1 MSALY
6 DDSIDQEQHLRAIEA
21 LAQELRLPVDRVR
34 EAYEDELG
42 HIKYGTR
49 VPEYLPLFTLRAV
62 REKLLAA
69 SPTEESRPAFS
80 AGLHP
85 KGSSEKELLE
95 LGPLSP
101 EEALARLGSSFDG
114 LLDREADER
123 LELFGLNAVA
133 QETHKHP
140 LRHFLGALFSPLP
153 VLLLVLAGLNYATG
167 EVSGA
172 IVIALIVVLSSVFGF
187 VQEHRSNRA
196 AERLK
201 AMVSTTVTVLRKDK
215 RLGVPDEVSKHFPIA
230 LRSKG
235 SEKREI
241 PLTNVVPGDIIQL
254 SAGDLIPADL
264 RILTARDLF
273 VNQAALTGESLPVEK
288 FAAPVYR
295 RVGSAL
301 ELENV
306 AFMGTNVVSGTA
318 LAAVVMTGKRTYFGG
333 IAADVAGQR
342 QLTSFDKGVQR
353 FIWLIIRFMLVM
365 VPLVFLINGITKG
378 DWLEAFL
385 FAVAVAVGLAPEM
398 LPMIVT
404 INLAKGALAMAGKK
418 VIVKRLNSIQN
429 LGAMDVLCTDK
440 TGTITQDHVI
450 LERHVDVFGD
460 ESERVLEYAYLNSF
474 YQSGL
479 KNLLD
484 KAVLEHVE
492 IAGRLKKEGRFTKV
506 DEIPFDF
513 QRRRMSVVVA
523 EIGGPNLLICKGAV
537 EEVFAAC
544 SRAEQHGDIV
554 LLEEGH
560 HDELRKLTQDYNE
573 EGFRVIAVA
582 YKEFPAGQQ
591 CSVTD
596 ESDLILA
603 GYIAFLDPPKESARA
618 ALQALKDY
626 GVTVKVL
633 TGDNDAVARNVCRQV
648 GLEVDQIL
656 TGAVIEAMSDEELSI
671 RVEQVAVLAKLSPAQ
686 KARVI
691 KALHMRGH
699 VVGFM
704 GDGINDGPALKIAD
718 VGISVDTAVD
728 IAKESADIILLEKNL
743 LVLEQG
749 VIEGRKVF
757 GNIIKYIK
765 MGASSNFGN
774 MFSVLGASAFLP
786 FLPMAPV
793 QILVNNLLY
802 DFSQT
807 TVATDAVDDE
817 YLRKPRQ
824 WDISNIGRFMLFI
837 GPISSIFDYATF
849 GTLLYFF
856 GAWNNEALFQ
866 TGWFVESLLSQ
877 TLIVHVIRTGRIP
890 FIESRPSFPLLVT
903 TIGICLFGIWLP
915 TSPLAQALGLTPLPA
930 GYWPALL
937 VILIGYM
944 LLTQLVKSWL
954 IRRFGLN

>member
-1 MSALY
+1 MSTALH
-6 DDSIDQEQHLRAIEA
+6 DPDRQDQQLRAIES
-21 LAQELRLPVDRVR
+21 LAQELRLPYDRVL

-42 HIKYGTR
+42 SIKGDTK
-49 VPEYLPLFTLRAV
+49 VPEYLSLFALRAV
-62 REKLLAA
+62 REKLLAEKPA
-69 SPTEESRPAFS
+69 DEPSPQSTARLSPS
-80 AGLHP
+80 
-85 KGSSEKELLE
+85 GSSEKELLE
-95 LGPLSP
+95 IGKHTPD
-101 EEALARLGSSFDG
+101 EALAYLDSSYDG
-114 LLDREADER
+114 LLDRDADER
-123 LELFGLNAVA
+123 LETFGLNAVA

-140 LRHFLGALFSPLP
+140 LKSLVDAFIAPLP
-153 VLLLVLAGLNYATG
+153 LLLLVLAGVNYATG

-172 IVIALIVVLSSVFGF
+172 IVIALIVFLSSAFGF
-187 VQEHRSNRA
+187 LQEYRSSKA

-201 AMVSTTVTVLRKDK
+201 AMVGTTVTVLRKDK
-215 RLGVPDEVSKHFPIA
+215 RLGVPDAVSKHFPIT
-230 LRSKG
+230 LRPKG

-241 PLTNVVPGDIIQL
+241 PLNHVVPGDIIQL
-254 SAGDLIPADL
+254 SAGDLIPADV
-264 RILTARDLF
+264 RILQARDLF

-288 FAAPVYR
+288 FAVASTK
-295 RVGSAL
+295 RVMNSAL
-301 ELENV
+301 ELDNL

-318 LAAVVMTGKRTYFGG
+318 LAVVAMTGKHTYFGG
-333 IAADVAGQR
+333 IAADVTQQR

-353 FIWLIIRFMLVM
+353 FIWLLIRFMLVM
-365 VPLVFLINGITKG
+365 VPLVFLINGVTKG
-378 DWLEAFL
+378 DWMEAFL

-404 INLAKGALAMAGKK
+404 INLAKGALAMADKK

-460 ESERVLEYAYLNSF
+460 ESQHVLEYAYLNSF

-492 IAGRLKKEGRFTKV
+492 VAGRVKNEARFTKV

-523 EIGGPNLLICKGAV
+523 ESGGPHLLICKGAV
-537 EEVFAAC
+537 EEVFSAC
-544 SRAEQHGDIV
+544 SRAEQHGEVIA
-554 LLEEGH
+554 LEEGH
-560 HDELRKLTQDYNE
+560 HDDRLKLTKEYND

-603 GYIAFLDPPKESARA
+603 GYIAFLDPPKESARE
-618 ALQALKDY
+618 ALQALKEY
-626 GVTVKVL
+626 GIAVKVL

-648 GLEVDQIL
+648 GLEVDEVL
-656 TGAVIEAMSDEELSI
+656 TGSMVEAMSDEELATK
-671 RVEQVAVLAKLSPAQ
+671 VEGVAVLAKLSPAQ

-691 KALHMRGH
+691 KALHAHGH

-807 TVATDAVDDE
+807 TVATDDVDDE

-824 WDISNIGRFMLFI
+824 WDIGNIGRFMLYI
-837 GPISSIFDYATF
+837 GPISSLLDYVTF
-849 GTLLYFF
+849 G
-856 GAWNNEALFQ
+856 
-866 TGWFVESLLSQ
+866 
-877 TLIVHVIRTGRIP
+877 
-890 FIESRPSFPLLVT
+890 
-903 TIGICLFGIWLP
+903 
-915 TSPLAQALGLTPLPA
+915 
-930 GYWPALL
+930 
-937 VILIGYM
+937 
-944 LLTQLVKSWL
+944 K
-954 IRRFGLN
+954 

>member
-1 MSALY
+1 MTTLS
-6 DDSIDQEQHLRAIEA
+6 DEHVEKDQNLHAIET
-21 LAQELRLPVDRVR
+21 LAKELRLPVEEVKS
-34 EAYEDELG
+34 AYEDELRNFAPG
-42 HIKYGTR
+42 AR
-49 VPEYLPLFTLRAV
+49 VPEYLSLFALRAA
-62 REKLLAA
+62 RSKLGRRAAEEPEAQPAARLALGGT
-69 SPTEESRPAFS
+69 SD
-80 AGLHP
+80 
-85 KGSSEKELLE
+85 KELLE
-95 LGPLSP
+95 LAKLTPDESL
-101 EEALARLGSSFDG
+101 ERLGTSWDG

-123 LELFGLNAVA
+123 LEEFGRNEVSH
-133 QETHKHP
+133 ETKKHP
-140 LRHFLGALFSPLP
+140 LRRFAEVLISPLP
-153 VLLLVLAGLNYATG
+153 MLLLVLAALNYFTG

-172 IVIALIVVLSSVFGF
+172 IVISLIVVLSSFF
-187 VQEHRSNRA
+187 AFLQEYRSSKA

-201 AMVSTTVTVLRKDK
+201 AMVSTTTTVLRKDK
-215 RLGVPDEVSKHFPIA
+215 RLGVPEEVSKHFPLAITP
-230 LRSKG
+230 RG
-235 SEKREI
+235 SERREV
-241 PLTNVVPGDIIQL
+241 PLTSVVPGDIIQL
-254 SAGDLIPADL
+254 SAGDLIPADV
-264 RILTARDLF
+264 RIVQARDLF

-288 FAAPVYR
+288 FATATTKR
-295 RVGSAL
+295 ALSAL
-301 ELENV
+301 ELDNV

-318 LAAVVMTGKRTYFGG
+318 MAAVAMTGPRTYFGA
-333 IAADVAGQR
+333 IASDVTAMR
-342 QLTSFDKGVQR
+342 QLTSFDKGVER

-365 VPLVFLINGITKG
+365 VPLVFVINGLTKG

-404 INLAKGALAMAGKK
+404 INLAKGALAMAAKK

-440 TGTITQDHVI
+440 TGTLTQDHVI
-450 LERHVDVFGD
+450 LERYVDVFGA
-460 ESERVLEYAYLNSF
+460 ESTRVLEYAYLNSF
-474 YQSGL
+474 HQSGL

-492 IAGRLKKEGRFTKV
+492 VGGHLKNEERFTKV

-523 EIGGPNLLICKGAV
+523 EQGGPHLLICKGAV

-544 SRAEQHGDIV
+544 NRAEQHGEV
-554 LLEEGH
+554 VMLEEGH
-560 HDELRKLTQDYNE
+560 HDELLKISQEYND

-582 YKEFPAGQQ
+582 YKEFPPNTP
-591 CSVTD
+591 CSVHD
-596 ESDLILA
+596 ETDLILA

-626 GVTVKVL
+626 GISVKVL
-633 TGDNDAVARNVCRQV
+633 TGDNDAVARNVCNQV
-648 GLEVDQIL
+648 GLEADEVL
-656 TGAVIEAMSDEELSI
+656 TGSAIEAMADEQLNAK
-671 RVEQVAVLAKLSPAQ
+671 VETVSVFAKLSPSQ

-691 KALHMRGH
+691 KALHARGH
-699 VVGFM
+699 VVGFL

-743 LVLEQG
+743 MVLEQG

-807 TVATDAVDDE
+807 TVATDSVDDE

-824 WDISNIGRFMLFI
+824 WDIGNIGRFMVYV
-837 GPISSIFDYATF
+837 GPISSLFDYVTF
-849 GTLLYFF
+849 GTLLYVFD
-856 GAWNNEALFQ
+856 AWDDELTFQ

-877 TLIVHVIRTGRIP
+877 TLIVHVIRTGKIP
-890 FIESRPSFPLLVT
+890 FVESRASFPLMVT
-903 TIGICLFGIWLP
+903 TIAICVIGIWLP
-915 TSPLAQALGLTPLPA
+915 TSPLAEHLGMAPLPHAYWLALA
-930 GYWPALL
+930 G
-937 VILIGYM
+937 ILTGYM
-944 LLTQLVKSWL
+944 VLTQVIKTWL

>member
-1 MSALY
+1 MSSALY
-6 DDSIDQEQHLRAIEA
+6 KDPDDEDQHLRAIES
-21 LAQELRLPVDRVR
+21 LAQELRLPYDQVL

-42 HIKYGTR
+42 HIKDGTK
-49 VPEYLPLFTLRAV
+49 VPDYLSLFALRAV
-62 REKLLAA
+62 REKLLA
-69 SPTEESRPAFS
+69 ERPAEEPTPQSS
-80 AGLHP
+80 ARPSP
-85 KGSSEKELLE
+85 KQSSEKELLE
-95 LGPLSP
+95 IGKLTPD
-101 EEALARLGSSFDG
+101 EALAHLDSSYDG
-114 LLDREADER
+114 LLDRDADER
-123 LELFGLNAVA
+123 LELFGLNAVS

-140 LRHFLGALFSPLP
+140 FKAFLDVFLTPLP
-153 VLLLVLAGLNYATG
+153 LLLLTLAALNYATG

-172 IVIALIVVLSSVFGF
+172 VVIALIVVLSSAFAF
-187 VQEHRSNRA
+187 LQEYRSSKA

-230 LRSKG
+230 LRTKG

-241 PLTNVVPGDIIQL
+241 PLTHVVPGDIIQL

-264 RILTARDLF
+264 RILQARDLF
-273 VNQAALTGESLPVEK
+273 VNQASLTGESLPVEK
-288 FAAPVYR
+288 FSSPITK
-295 RVGSAL
+295 RVMGTAL
-301 ELENV
+301 ELDNL

-318 LAAVVMTGKRTYFGG
+318 LAVVAMTGKRTYFGG
-333 IAADVAGQR
+333 IAADVTGQR

-353 FIWLIIRFMLVM
+353 FIWLLIRFMLVM
-365 VPLVFLINGITKG
+365 VPLVFLINGFTKG

-404 INLAKGALAMAGKK
+404 INLAKGALAMANKK

-429 LGAMDVLCTDK
+429 LGAMDILCTDK

-450 LERHVDVFGD
+450 LERYVDVFGV

-474 YQSGL
+474 HQSGL

-492 IAGRLKKEGRFTKV
+492 IGGHLKNEERFTKI

-513 QRRRMSVVVA
+513 QRRRMSVVVQEA
-523 EIGGPNLLICKGAV
+523 GGPTILICKGAV
-537 EEVFAAC
+537 EEVFSAC
-544 SRAEQHGDIV
+544 SRAEQHGDV
-554 LLEEGH
+554 VPLEEGH
-560 HDELRKLTQDYNE
+560 HEELMKLTQEYNE
-573 EGFRVIAVA
+573 DGFRVIAVA

-591 CSVTD
+591 CSVSD
-596 ESDLILA
+596 ETDLILA
-603 GYIAFLDPPKESARA
+603 GYIGFLDPPKESARE
-618 ALQALKDY
+618 ALQALKEY
-626 GVTVKVL
+626 GITVKVL

-648 GLEVDQIL
+648 GLEVDEVL
-656 TGAVIEAMSDEELSI
+656 TGSAVEALSDDELATK
-671 RVEQVAVLAKLSPAQ
+671 VETVAVLAKLSPAQ

-691 KALHMRGH
+691 KALHSHGH

-793 QILVNNLLY
+793 QILLNNLLY
-802 DFSQT
+802 DFSQM
-807 TVATDAVDDE
+807 AIPFDRVDDE
-817 YLRKPRQ
+817 YLAKPRQ
-824 WDISNIGRFMLFI
+824 WKIDDIRRFMLFF
-837 GPISSIFDYATF
+837 GPVSSIFDYVTF
-849 GTLLYFF
+849 GLLYFVLK
-856 GAWNNEALFQ
+856 ANTPAR
-866 TGWFVESLLSQ
+866 Q
-877 TLIVHVIRTGRIP
+877 TL
-890 FIESRPSFPLLVT
+890 
-903 TIGICLFGIWLP
+903 
-915 TSPLAQALGLTPLPA
+915 
-930 GYWPALL
+930 
-937 VILIGYM
+937 
-944 LLTQLVKSWL
+944 
-954 IRRFGLN
+954 